1 MFNYNTLEKDIERL
15 SKEVVE
21 KKNLPEYKETSG
33 RELIKQ
39 IITPLVLQTRKPVAE
54 PIDNLQDIPNKD
66 EETFLPDYLK
76 NSPAEIKLQVE
87 KLIESVFNDGLEKAV
102 KKAVLSDAFILDA
115 FHDALT
121 DKLYE
126 ELKARK
132 LI

>member
-15 SKEVVE
+15 SREVVE
-21 KKNLPEYKETSG
+21 KKNLSEYKETSE

-39 IITPLVLQTRKPVAE
+39 VITPLVLQTKSKVVE
-54 PIDNLQDIPNKD
+54 LTDNSQNASNA
-66 EETFLPDYLK
+66 EETVLPDYLK
-76 NSPAEIKLQVE
+76 NSPAETKLQVE
-87 KLIESVFNDGLEKAV
+87 KLVESVFSDGLEKTV
-102 KKAVLSDAFILDA
+102 EKAVLSNAFVLDA

-121 DKLYE
+121 DKLYD

>member
-76 NSPAEIKLQVE
+76 NSPAEIK
-87 KLIESVFNDGLEKAV
+87 
-102 KKAVLSDAFILDA
+102 
-115 FHDALT
+115 
-121 DKLYE
+121 
-126 ELKARK
+126 
-132 LI
+132 